1 MYIVGITPED
11 YYDEATLLARNA
23 KLQQIRTNKH
33 QIDRALNEKTAKA
46 DGTITE
52 DIPRCPTV
60 KRISESL
67 FTKDSQANSH

>member
-23 KLQQIRTNKH
+23 KLQQIKTNKRH
-33 QIDRALNEKTAKA
+33 LDKALDEKIAKA
-46 DGTITE
+46 DSEIAD

-60 KRISESL
+60 RAISKSL
-67 FTKDSQANSH
+67 FTEKGQAQNH

>member
-23 KLQQIRTNKH
+23 KLQQIKSNKH
-33 QIDRALNEKTAKA
+33 HIDKAL
-46 DGTITE
+46 GTKVAEAGLDE

-60 KRISESL
+60 KSISDSL
-67 FTKDSQANSH
+67 FTKQGLANNR